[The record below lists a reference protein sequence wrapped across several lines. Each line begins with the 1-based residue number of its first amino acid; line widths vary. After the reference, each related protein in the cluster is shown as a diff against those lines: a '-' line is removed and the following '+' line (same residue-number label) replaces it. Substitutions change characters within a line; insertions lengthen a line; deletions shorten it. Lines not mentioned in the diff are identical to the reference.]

1 MIPVFKVFSSK
12 YTIPNFTKTLTV
24 GFELILA
31 NWWTDRQNKTNR
43 RLSRVCERVYKVAMR
58 RDGRRKKERRRQK
71 TDMLRNSLSD
81 IGKKGGRKIR
91 IYKTYVTV
99 YHAGL
104 SPDYIYIST
113 DGSNGISV

>member
-1 MIPVFKVFSSK
+1 
-12 YTIPNFTKTLTV
+12 
-24 GFELILA
+24 
-31 NWWTDRQNKTNR
+31 
-43 RLSRVCERVYKVAMR
+43 
-58 RDGRRKKERRRQK
+58 
-71 TDMLRNSLSD
+71 MLRNSLSD